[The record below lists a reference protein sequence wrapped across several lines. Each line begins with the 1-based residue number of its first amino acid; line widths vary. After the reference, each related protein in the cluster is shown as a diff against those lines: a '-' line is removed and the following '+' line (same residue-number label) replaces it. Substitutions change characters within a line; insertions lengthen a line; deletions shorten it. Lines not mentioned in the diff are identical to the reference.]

1 MPKYTLK
8 QKLDALQEL
17 QTGQS
22 YESVSTKNSMPMSK
36 LREWY
41 REREAIRREY
51 QQELRDAVADKML
64 LVQQTMADK
73 AALLVESIDADRI
86 KNAPLNQVAS
96 ALGVLIDRYLKLQS
110 GEHESS
116 TGEQVFRIE
125 YYDASTG
132 KVSAAPPWARNHP
145 ESSSAVQSGGVRTT
159 LRQDDDGAN
168 YRNGKSDPWDA
179 DMVAGSDVPD
189 GESGLAGFE
198 DGDDGRNWYHD

>member
-8 QKLDALQEL
+8 QKLDAVHEL

-22 YESVSTKNSMPMSK
+22 YEAVSTKNSMPMSK

-41 REREAIRREY
+41 RERETIQREY
-51 QQELRDAVADKML
+51 RQELRDAAADKML

-73 AALLVESIDADRI
+73 AAALVEAIDVERI

-110 GEHESS
+110 GEHKSS

-132 KVSAAPPWARNHP
+132 KISSAPPWAENHS
-145 ESSSAVQSGGVRTT
+145 ESSDTVQSRGVRTT

-168 YRNGKSDPWDA
+168 YRNGKSDSWDA

-198 DGDDGRNWYHD
+198 DGDDGRDWYHD